1 LQTGVLYWKRT
12 TSAALLA
19 AWRHHV
25 LVRTRAEDLRQEAV
39 RRRRRR
45 LVSLVVTFWQRHVK
59 RKKMNRR
66 VAMASAHKALERP
79 WKLWRDLVGA
89 ARKVAS
95 LMVEVTGLVNE
106 VSLIDQMWSEGKGSW
121 AGG

>member
-1 LQTGVLYWKRT
+1 MLYWKRT

-25 LVRTRAEDLRQEAV
+25 LVRTRAEDLREEAV
-39 RRRRRR
+39 RRQRRR
-45 LVSLVVTFWQRHVK
+45 LVSLAVTFWQRHVQSNK
-59 RKKMNRR
+59 LRRR

-79 WKLWRDLVGA
+79 WGLWRHLVGE

-106 VSLIDQMWSEGKGSW
+106 VSVFDHVWF
-121 AGG
+121 